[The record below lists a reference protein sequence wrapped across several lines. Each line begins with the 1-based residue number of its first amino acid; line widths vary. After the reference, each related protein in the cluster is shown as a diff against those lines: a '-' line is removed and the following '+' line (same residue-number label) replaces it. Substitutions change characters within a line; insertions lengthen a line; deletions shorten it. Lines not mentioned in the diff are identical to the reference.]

1 MLALFAAFASPM
13 RLVATL
19 AVAGAILLT
28 ACAAI
33 PELRPME
40 VQYDNTDIPDCVLTE
55 DLRNA
60 VKAAYLRKEQAE
72 SKGDQ

>member
-1 MLALFAAFASPM
+1 M
-13 RLVATL
+13 
-19 AVAGAILLT
+19 
-28 ACAAI
+28 
-33 PELRPME
+33 RPME
-40 VQYDNTDIPDCVLTE
+40 AQYDNTDIPDCVLTE